1 MQDRIQQ
8 AKRITWIGFYVNFT
22 LTAGKLFAGIAGN
35 SAAMVAD
42 AIHSLSDFLTDI
54 VVIVF
59 VGLSGKDSDEEH
71 PYGHGKFETFATL
84 IISFVL
90 LLVAIGIC
98 WSGVEKILGV
108 LKGGPLEKPS
118 MIALSA
124 AFISIIVKEAL
135 YRYTV
140 KIGKAIDSQAVIAN
154 AWHHR
159 SDAFSSIGTLLG
171 IGGAIVIG
179 GKWVILDPIAAVVVS
194 FFIGKVAISIGLPSV
209 KELLEAALPAA
220 VEKEILEIIHESP
233 EVKSSHRLRTRK
245 IGNLYAIEVHVLL
258 ERDISFVASH
268 DVASAIE
275 NRLREKYGNKTLISI
290 HTEPLL
296 KSEKVNTIQVS

>member
-8 AKRITWIGFYVNFT
+8 AKRITWIGFYANFA
-22 LTAGKLFAGIAGN
+22 LTAGKLFAGIVGN

-42 AIHSLSDFLTDI
+42 AVHSLSDFLTDI

-84 IISFVL
+84 IISFML
-90 LLVAIGIC
+90 LLVAMGIC
-98 WSGVEKILGV
+98 WSGIEKILGV

-118 MIALSA
+118 IIALSA
-124 AFISIIVKEAL
+124 AIISIIVKEAL

-140 KIGKAIDSQAVIAN
+140 KVGKTIDSQAVIAN

-159 SDAFSSIGTLLG
+159 SDALSSIGTLLG
-171 IGGAIVIG
+171 ISGAIIIG
-179 GKWVILDPIAAVVVS
+179 GKWVVLDSIAAVIVS
-194 FFIGKVAISIGLPSV
+194 FFIGKVAISIGLPSI
-209 KELLEAALPAA
+209 KELLEVALPAA

-233 EVKSSHRLRTRK
+233 EVKGTHRLRTRK
-245 IGNLYAIEVHVLL
+245 IGSLYAIEIHVLL

-275 NRLREKYGNKTLISI
+275 NRLRERYGNKTLISI
-290 HTEPLL
+290 HTEPLR
-296 KSEKVNTIQVS
+296 KSEKNNTIPVS